1 MERRALTVGVRLKEV
16 ATGSGVYANCAV
28 LHADAIALVFEVQRT
43 ISEGGT
49 VESVVSQVLV
59 PWHNIKHVI
68 VMEERT

>member
-1 MERRALTVGVRLKEV
+1 MERGALTVGVRLKEV
-16 ATGSGVYANCAV
+16 ATRDGVYANVAV
-28 LHADAIALVFEVQRT
+28 LHADEIALAFEVQRT